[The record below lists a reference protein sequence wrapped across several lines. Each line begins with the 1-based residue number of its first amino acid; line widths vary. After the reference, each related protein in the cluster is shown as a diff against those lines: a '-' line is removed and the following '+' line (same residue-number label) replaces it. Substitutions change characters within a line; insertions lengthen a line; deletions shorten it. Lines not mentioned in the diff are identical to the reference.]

1 MSIQVLLCGYFGC
14 GNLGDDS
21 ILVGLSE
28 SLTDLDI
35 KFTMLSGAPDETF
48 RLYGMRS
55 IPRLDLKRVRETI
68 QEADYIV
75 FPGGSIFQDVTSV
88 RSAAYYNSIVK
99 HAKKYNKKVFMLGQ
113 GVGPL
118 RTFMGRRFAAGAF
131 NMADEIVVRDP
142 GSMALLKEI
151 GVKRPIKLGAD
162 MAFLMPPPPDQTSDA
177 HFQVG
182 KMQTIGIAPR
192 PFGKNQKAIRN
203 LFAELAKKLYAANLI
218 PVMVEMDQVEDG
230 PLIYEIGK
238 ILGGKVPDIRHM
250 RTPMNVQQRMSR
262 MEAVIAMRLHAGI
275 LAASVGVPPY
285 MISYDP
291 KVTAIAKLLDMPPAP
306 PIEGLTANRL
316 FENFMAFLKDRDRN
330 VRIIERKREDMKNA
344 AMVNVEVLRESL
356 KSTVRA

>member
-1 MSIQVLLCGYFGC
+1 MSTQILLCGYFGC
-14 GNLGDDS
+14 GNLGDDA

-28 SLTDLDI
+28 SITDLDV

-99 HAKKYNKKVFMLGQ
+99 HAKKYRKKVFMLGQ

-118 RTFMGRRFAAGAF
+118 RTYMGRRFAASAF
-131 NMADEIVVRDP
+131 NLADEVVVRDP

-162 MAFLMPPPPDQTSDA
+162 MAFLMPPPPDQTSDT

-182 KMQTIGIAPR
+182 AMQTIGIAPR
-192 PFGKNQKAIRN
+192 PFGRNVKNIHN
-203 LFAELAKKLYAANLI
+203 LFAELAKKLYQANMI

-230 PLIYEIGK
+230 PLIYQIGK

-291 KVTAIAKLLDMPPAP
+291 KVTALAKLLDMPPAP
-306 PIEGLTANRL
+306 PIEGLTSDRL

-330 VRIIERKREDMKNA
+330 VRIIERKREEMKNA

-356 KSTVRA
+356 KNAVRA

>member
-1 MSIQVLLCGYFGC
+1 VSIQILLVGYFGC

-21 ILVGLSE
+21 ILIGLSE
-28 SLTDLDI
+28 SLVDLDV

-55 IPRLDLKRVRETI
+55 VPRLDLKQVHQAI

-88 RSAAYYNSIVK
+88 RSAGYYSSIVK
-99 HAKKYNKKVFMLGQ
+99 RAKKANKKVFMLGQ
-113 GVGPL
+113 GVGPI
-118 RTFMGRRFAAGAF
+118 RTYLGRRFTVSAF
-131 NMADEIVVRDP
+131 NLADEIVVRDP
-142 GSMALLKEI
+142 GSMTLLKEL

-162 MAFLMPPPPDQTSDA
+162 MAFLMPQPPDQTSDA
-177 HFQVG
+177 AFQVG
-182 KMQTIGIAPR
+182 EMHTIGIAPR
-192 PFGKNQKAIRN
+192 PFGRN
-203 LFAELAKKLYAANLI
+203 VKRIQRLFADLAKKIYDANMI
-218 PVMVEMDQVEDG
+218 PVMIEMDQHEDG

-238 ILGGKVPDIRHM
+238 LLGGKVPDIRHM

-291 KVTAIAKLLDMPPAP
+291 KVTALAKLLELAPAP
-306 PIEGLTANRL
+306 PIDDLTADRL
-316 FENFMAFLKDRDRN
+316 FENFMAFLKDRERN
-330 VRIIERKREDMKNA
+330 VRIVERKREEMKSA
-344 AMVNVEVLRESL
+344 AMVNVTTLRESL
-356 KSTVRA
+356 KNAVRS